1 MLATNT
7 PMDYRYNVGD
17 RVQIVSLNTRG
28 AEIVHVTPSMRCK
41 GGHIYKVRAR
51 KYDVTNKINVYWL
64 GDSCCAW
71 AEDML
76 WPVEEVSLLDIIQKG
91 EANG

>member
-1 MLATNT
+1 
-7 PMDYRYNVGD
+7 MDYRYNVGD

-28 AEIVHVTPSMRCK
+28 AKIVHVTSTMECK
-41 GGHIYKVRAR
+41 RGGIYEVKKRT
-51 KYDVTNKINVYWL
+51 YDHVNKINVYWL
-64 GDSCCAW
+64 RNEGGHAW

-76 WPVEEVSLLDIIQKG
+76 WPVEEVSLLDIIQEG